1 VNFINTMGKLGSTS
15 TGHQLQCDDDIF
27 FKICLRSHIV
37 KYSPLRACAKMYIA
51 IILGTKIFMFKTIRV
66 VNGYNWRAHLPLH
79 APHFLSLTS
88 PSIFIPKFTANQ
100 SLRVWNG
107 SRTHPAVIERS
118 CTRVGNI
125 GCVREPD
132 DSPEMTSSAGY
143 ADGGT
148 GGLGDGDPPVPPLRK
163 QPSRIASGM
172 RRLASKVSAAVP
184 EMRGLKRTHSGTQS
198 GLRGLR
204 FLDKTSAGK
213 DGWKSVEKRF
223 DEMNTE
229 GRLQRENFAK
239 CIGEPCHARLV
250 VDVLASYV

>member
-1 VNFINTMGKLGSTS
+1 MGKLGSTS
-15 TGHQLQCDDDIF
+15 TGHQLQCGDDIF

-51 IILGTKIFMFKTIRV
+51 IISGTKIFMFKTIRV

-163 QPSRIASGM
+163 QPSRIASGDASAGVQGIGGGARDAWPQAYTFRHTVRFARSTLPRQDVCRQ
-172 RRLASKVSAAVP
+172 RRLEVRREAV
-184 EMRGLKRTHSGTQS
+184 R
-198 GLRGLR
+198 
-204 FLDKTSAGK
+204 
-213 DGWKSVEKRF
+213 
-223 DEMNTE
+223 
-229 GRLQRENFAK
+229 
-239 CIGEPCHARLV
+239 
-250 VDVLASYV
+250 